1 LYALSEIWSDKSRY
15 NRICYAFNWCDV
27 RLLIYY
33 ISCVVLSFPDLSDH
47 PTHHKYRSFASP
59 EIVSILLENG
69 ANPFDVEIN
78 GNDAF
83 MVAAMLGRE
92 HNVATWLKRFPDWN
106 VDRTNKTFG
115 ATALIA
121 MLYMKPNIK
130 ITKLLLKYGANLR
143 ARNFNGTHPLISLCY
158 SEDCDIEVLRML
170 LEKLKYEDVNYR
182 LKAKSFKWR
191 MLGKLSRFL
200 HKTNLSTSQ
209 LVENIASDRGSSALL
224 TTLSL
229 EVIWMRRDFYY
240 LMVLIVISKT
250 E

>member
-1 LYALSEIWSDKSRY
+1 M
-15 NRICYAFNWCDV
+15 
-27 RLLIYY
+27 LIYY